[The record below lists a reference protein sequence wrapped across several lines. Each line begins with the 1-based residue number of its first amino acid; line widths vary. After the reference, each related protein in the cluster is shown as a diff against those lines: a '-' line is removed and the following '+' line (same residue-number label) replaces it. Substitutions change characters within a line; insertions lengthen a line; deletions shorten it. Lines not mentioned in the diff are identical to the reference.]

1 MDSSV
6 LLEKTSSG
14 YGLIKINR
22 PRLRNALSWEGMDA
36 FAAAVQRAEDDP
48 DLRAVIV
55 TGSGGSF
62 CSGGDLYELDQ
73 YPTHADGARLAT
85 VMGDALI
92 ALEALPV
99 PTIAAMEGPALGGGA
114 EIALACD
121 IRIMAEGSTM
131 GCMHIRLGI
140 VPPWGGG
147 QRLMRVVGYS
157 QAMEW
162 LAVGRVLAASEAL
175 EHGLVS
181 RLVPKGEALSFASEI
196 AEEISERDPDAVR
209 SVKQLLQAGL
219 RLPPHEALAV
229 ERSLFPD
236 LWAAPAHLQASARFV
251 SRKNHRVRS

>member
-6 LLEKTSSG
+6 QFEKTASG
-14 YGLIKINR
+14 FGVITIDR
-22 PRLRNALSWEGMDA
+22 PEVRNALDWEAMDA
-36 FAAAVQRAEDDP
+36 FAAAVERAEQDSE
-48 DLRAVIV
+48 LRALIV

-73 YPTHADGARLAT
+73 YPAHADGLRLAT

-99 PTIAAMEGPALGGGA
+99 PTLAAMEGPALGGGA

-121 IRIMAEGSTM
+121 IRVMAEGSSM

-140 VPPWGGG
+140 VPAWGGG

-181 RLVPKGEALSFASEI
+181 RLVPKGQALSFASEI
-196 AEEISERDPDAVR
+196 AEEIAERDPDAVR

-219 RLPPHEALAV
+219 RLPPDEALAV

-236 LWAAPAHLQASARFV
+236 LWASSAHLEASSRFV